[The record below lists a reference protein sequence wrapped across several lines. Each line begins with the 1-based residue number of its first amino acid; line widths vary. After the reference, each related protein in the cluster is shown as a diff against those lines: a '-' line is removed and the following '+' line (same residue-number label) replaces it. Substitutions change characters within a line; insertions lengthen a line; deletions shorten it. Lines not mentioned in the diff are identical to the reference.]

1 MTRRKFIIVALSLA
15 AALGYGY
22 HVVRQLQQ
30 SAMPEIAPMAV
41 ERLYATT
48 LPDTAGKLYRFSDW
62 QGKVLVVNF
71 WATWCP
77 PCRAEMPAFSR
88 VQRKLAQAG
97 VQFVGIGIDSPAA
110 IRDFA
115 RDFPMGYPLVIGG
128 ADGVALYQMLGNAN
142 GALPQ
147 TVIFARDGEP
157 VFLRLG
163 TVSEGELED
172 LLRPLTGNY

>member
-1 MTRRKFIIVALSLA
+1 MSRRGFVVAALSIA

-22 HVVRQLQQ
+22 HVVRQLQ
-30 SAMPEIAPMAV
+30 SAAMPEIAPMAV
-41 ERLYATT
+41 KRLYATT

-88 VQRKLAQAG
+88 VQEKLAVAG

-115 RDFPMGYPLVIGG
+115 QEFPMSYPLVIGG
-128 ADGVALYQMLGNAN
+128 ADGVALYQGLGNQN

-157 VFLRLG
+157 VFARLG
-163 TVSEGELED
+163 MVSERELED
-172 LLRPLTGNY
+172 VLVPLAGKY